1 MGKSHTNL
9 RRFDEAMSNFKKV
22 IELTPKFSE
31 GYKNL
36 GFVYVLKEDWP
47 NAIRLYSEALS
58 LNPNDDNLKKI
69 ILKYDYAFSSENV
82 IVVVSTQAVRNQS
95 NIWDS
100 QNQRL
105 KR

>member
-1 MGKSHTNL
+1 MIAYSLCIIDELVKSL
-9 RRFDEAMSNFKKV
+9 
-22 IELTPKFSE
+22 
-31 GYKNL
+31 
-36 GFVYVLKEDWP
+36 
-47 NAIRLYSEALS
+47 
-58 LNPNDDNLKKI
+58 
-69 ILKYDYAFSSENV
+69 YDYAFSSENV

>member
-1 MGKSHTNL
+1 MQRL
-9 RRFDEAMSNFKKV
+9 
-22 IELTPKFSE
+22 I
-31 GYKNL
+31 YL
-36 GFVYVLKEDWP
+36 GI
-47 NAIRLYSEALS
+47 AIL
-58 LNPNDDNLKKI
+58 LN
-69 ILKYDYAFSSENV
+69 DYAFSSENV